1 MPKNGN
7 LVTIWLDSVIR
18 LFYLP
23 IIKMSPVSLFP
34 ILPIL
39 LLALATMHLI
49 SKVIPIHTSQGH
61 YDSID
66 GLRGYLALFVFLH
79 HSTVWYFFLLYHR
92 WSLPPSRTYH
102 HFGPTSVSF
111 FFMITAFLF
120 FTKLLRARSG
130 SMDWLKLYVGRV
142 LRIYPLYLLVV
153 FSFFLIVGII
163 SNFTLHVPFG
173 IFISQVSRWLFFMT
187 PDVNAINRT
196 GIIIAGVIWSLA
208 FEWIFYFS
216 LSFIGVVFFKIKTSA
231 LTLVLTG
238 ILLVFFVIIVQQYYP
253 YFALLRISSFSG
265 GIVAAF
271 LVKNPLVRKLAASKA
286 ASFLIILLLISAVL
300 FSPVDAYEQVL
311 SLICMIFA
319 FIGIACG
326 NTLFGILTNI
336 TSRLLG
342 QISYSIYLL
351 HGIVLFLTFR
361 FVIGFRTASA
371 LSPYYYWMVISGAA
385 ICLIIIASF
394 SYYRV
399 ELPFINATS
408 GVVERIKN
416 FFGKRPM
423 EQKLISK

>member
-1 MPKNGN
+1 MKYFI

-18 LFYLP
+18 LCYLP
-23 IIKMSPVSLFP
+23 ITKMNPVSLFP

-39 LLALATMHLI
+39 FLAPITMHLI
-49 SKVIPIHTSQGH
+49 SKVIPIRASQGH

-66 GLRGYLALFVFLH
+66 GLRGYLAIFVFLH
-79 HSTVWYFFLLYHR
+79 HSAVWYFFLRYHQ

-120 FTKLLRARSG
+120 FSKLLRARSS
-130 SMDWLKLYVGRV
+130 SMDWLKLYIGRI
-142 LRIYPLYLLVV
+142 LRIYPRYLFVV
-153 FSFFLIVGII
+153 FFFFLIVGII
-163 SNFTLHVPFG
+163 SRFTLHVPFS
-173 IFISQVSRWLFFMT
+173 IFIFQLLQWLFFMT
-187 PDVNAINRT
+187 PDVNGIYRT

-208 FEWIFYFS
+208 FEWLFYFS
-216 LSFIGVVFFKIKTSA
+216 LSFIGLVFFKIKTSIM
-231 LTLVLTG
+231 V
-238 ILLVFFVIIVQQYYP
+238 LVFTGVLFVAFIIIIQRFYP
-253 YFALLRISSFSG
+253 YMALQRISSFSG
-265 GIVAAF
+265 GTAAAF
-271 LVKNPLVRKLAASKA
+271 LVRDPWIRQLAVSKGT
-286 ASFLIILLLISAVL
+286 SFLIILLLISAVL

-311 SLICMIFA
+311 SLICMIVA

-342 QISYSIYLL
+342 QVSYSIYLL

-361 FVIGFRTASA
+361 FIVGFRTASA
-371 LSPYYYWMVISGAA
+371 LSPVFYWMVISVTA
-385 ICLIIIASF
+385 ICLVIVASF
-394 SYYRV
+394 SYYHV

-416 FFGKRPM
+416 FFGKRPL
-423 EQKLISK
+423 EQNLVRK